1 MLNADRHLHHLRGL
15 AFKLHHNRYHC
26 IRSLAHC
33 IIVKGGIIF
42 CSCNAILDIA
52 DSRNKDGRVL
62 HHNFAVLAHGM
73 HTIMTCCHVLSI
85 AILFKQYIHSLAHEY
100 SRRDTVLFCS
110 LRLVIG
116 VETVDDIAH
125 VIYRDDTLIL
135 RETYIVSLCLLTQ
148 VIQSRKTLQVV
159 DITAKVDIILNVDTV
174 AFRSH
179 GRAILLD
186 KEQTTQPA
194 VSCHTVL

>member
-15 AFKLHHNRYHC
+15 TFQLYHNRYHC
-26 IRSLAHC
+26 IRSLAHS

-52 DSRNKDGRVL
+52 DSSNKDGRVL
-62 HHNFAVLAHGM
+62 YHHFAVLAHGM

-110 LRLVIG
+110 LRLVLSI
-116 VETVDDIAH
+116 ETVNYIAH
-125 VIYRDDTLIL
+125 IIYRNNALVL
-135 RETYIVSLCLLTQ
+135 RQTYIVSLCLLTQ
-148 VIQSRKTLQVV
+148 VIESRKTLQEVEIPSEIDVV
-159 DITAKVDIILNVDTV
+159 LNVDTI

-179 GRAILLD
+179 D
-186 KEQTTQPA
+186 
-194 VSCHTVL
+194 

>member
-1 MLNADRHLHHLRGL
+1 MLNADRHLHHLRCL
-15 AFKLHHNRYHC
+15 AFQLYHNRYHR

-42 CSCNAILDIA
+42 CSSHSVLNIA
-52 DSRNKDGRVL
+52 DSGNKDGRVL
-62 HHNFAVLAHGM
+62 YHHFAVLAHGM

-100 SRRDTVLFCS
+100 SRRDAVLLRS
-110 LRLVIG
+110 LRLVLGI
-116 VETVDDIAH
+116 ETIYDIAH
-125 VIYRDDTLIL
+125 IIYRDDALVL
-135 RETYIVSLCLLTQ
+135 RKTYIVSLRLLTQ
-148 VIQSRKTLQVV
+148 VIQSRESLQVI

-179 GRAILLD
+179 D
-186 KEQTTQPA
+186 
-194 VSCHTVL
+194 